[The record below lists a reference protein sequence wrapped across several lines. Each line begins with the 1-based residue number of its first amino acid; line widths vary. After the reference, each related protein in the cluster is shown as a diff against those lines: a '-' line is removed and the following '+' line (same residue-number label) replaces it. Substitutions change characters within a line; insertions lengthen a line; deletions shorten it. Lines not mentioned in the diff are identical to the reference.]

1 MTDAS
6 DETKR
11 KFREALDQKKSQA
24 QGTDH
29 KDGHS
34 KVDKPTDPSA
44 TSASSVARAGNAP
57 SAESASPATGGALSP
72 CGSVSPFT
80 SVRPSLRCADHAVVA
95 AVLR

>member
-34 KVDKPTDPSA
+34 KVE
-44 TSASSVARAGNAP
+44 NAHGP
-57 SAESASPATGGALSP
+57 VGHKREFRRKSG
-72 CGSVSPFT
+72 
-80 SVRPSLRCADHAVVA
+80 
-95 AVLR
+95 

>member
-34 KVDKPTDPSA
+34 KVDNAHGP
-44 TSASSVARAGNAP
+44 ASHKREFRRKSG
-57 SAESASPATGGALSP
+57 
-72 CGSVSPFT
+72 
-80 SVRPSLRCADHAVVA
+80 
-95 AVLR
+95 